1 MCNFLR
7 IFRKIRQIKSY
18 ITIAKNFSNALQE
31 GEVDDDDEAETE
43 KAASVAS
50 EATGMV
56 ALPRVLSASTSNS
69 GKPTLDKK
77 QQPVTEDSLNL
88 IEEVLNFQT
97 NCPNCGAPAETKMKV
112 TSKFI
117 CINLTFWGLT
127 EKIYIMLTF

>member
-1 MCNFLR
+1 
-7 IFRKIRQIKSY
+7 
-18 ITIAKNFSNALQE
+18 
-31 GEVDDDDEAETE
+31 
-43 KAASVAS
+43 
-50 EATGMV
+50 MV

-117 CINLTFWGLT
+117 FKGEVYTEGPLLKLFFETF
-127 EKIYIMLTF
+127 

>member
-1 MCNFLR
+1 ML
-7 IFRKIRQIKSY
+7 
-18 ITIAKNFSNALQE
+18 AKNFSNALQE

-117 CINLTFWGLT
+117 FH
-127 EKIYIMLTF
+127 YIFI

>member
-117 CINLTFWGLT
+117 LH
-127 EKIYIMLTF
+127 YILILHFEV

>member
-1 MCNFLR
+1 
-7 IFRKIRQIKSY
+7 
-18 ITIAKNFSNALQE
+18 
-31 GEVDDDDEAETE
+31 
-43 KAASVAS
+43 VAS

-112 TSKFI
+112 TSEFMFFI
-117 CINLTFWGLT
+117 ILHVWTIRVLT
-127 EKIYIMLTF
+127 ENSKGVFSKPSGNLIVAPIFCFLS

>member
-1 MCNFLR
+1 
-7 IFRKIRQIKSY
+7 
-18 ITIAKNFSNALQE
+18 
-31 GEVDDDDEAETE
+31 
-43 KAASVAS
+43 
-50 EATGMV
+50 MV

-117 CINLTFWGLT
+117 FDIPRFNGKVYILRTFYQIFLTFRNLTKFS
-127 EKIYIMLTF
+127 

>member
-1 MCNFLR
+1 M
-7 IFRKIRQIKSY
+7 
-18 ITIAKNFSNALQE
+18 
-31 GEVDDDDEAETE
+31 
-43 KAASVAS
+43 AS

-117 CINLTFWGLT
+117 LHYILQVILFEIDCAIVYTNLHEYFCQF
-127 EKIYIMLTF
+127 IR